1 MSFSKNLKIE
11 AYDSWEKGFNHPF
24 IQELGKGIL
33 AKKTFQFYLL
43 QDYLYL
49 FEYAKVFALA
59 AAKSDNEH
67 QLFHFVEAQY
77 SILATELDL
86 HRQYMLDYAIEKEEF
101 NTVQPSFYNRS
112 YTANML
118 AIGHSGG
125 VAEIIAAILPCAWTY
140 YDYASRL
147 KKR

>member
-49 FEYAKVFALA
+49 FE
-59 AAKSDNEH
+59 
-67 QLFHFVEAQY
+67 
-77 SILATELDL
+77 
-86 HRQYMLDYAIEKEEF
+86 
-101 NTVQPSFYNRS
+101 
-112 YTANML
+112 
-118 AIGHSGG
+118 
-125 VAEIIAAILPCAWTY
+125 
-140 YDYASRL
+140 
-147 KKR
+147 